1 MYEYVYS
8 IYIYICYSKNTL
20 KLVQRMYD
28 KKFLIFF
35 FKKLSLCNQET
46 SYNSATLKHWQID
59 TLNSL
64 QLC

>member
-1 MYEYVYS
+1 MLLQKYFKISSTHVRQEVL
-8 IYIYICYSKNTL
+8 N
-20 KLVQRMYD
+20 
-28 KKFLIFF
+28 FFF